1 MKIKEVDR
9 FERHLGNKMNWA
21 VGGRKGKFEKE
32 IQKGHGFPALASPYG
47 PALPAT
53 APANYHQQ
61 FILDECTVENVKL
74 P

>member
-1 MKIKEVDR
+1 
-9 FERHLGNKMNWA
+9 MNWA
-21 VGGRKGKFEKE
+21 VGGLKGKFKKE

-61 FILDECTVENVKL
+61 FILDECTMDNVKL